1 MEFQFKKAR
10 WMHDSDGCWLMLQVD
25 DERQAIKFVGEMLDK
40 VYSCTIKL
48 FRKSRS
54 LDSNS
59 YAWVVIGKIA
69 DILRA
74 SKEDVYFNA
83 LKHYGQ
89 STVVSIRADI
99 EAKGYFKYFEEIG
112 EGSVNG
118 KSFKHYRV
126 FKGSSE
132 YDSLEMAV
140 LIDGIIQDAQDL
152 GIDVMTPTEIE
163 RMKSLWGKEM

>member
-10 WMHDSDGCWLMLQVD
+10 WMHDSDGCWLMLQVE

-40 VYSCTIKL
+40 VYACSIKL

-59 YAWVVIGKIA
+59 YAWVLMGKIA

-99 EAKGYFKYFEEIG
+99 DVKGYFKYFEEIG

-126 FKGSSE
+126 FKD
-132 YDSLEMAV
+132 YKALQV
-140 LIDGIIQDAQDL
+140 LTVLKVRLVYREQLARQVQQEL
-152 GIDVMTPTEIE
+152 GHTLVQ
-163 RMKSLWGKEM
+163 